1 MYLIGLVDSREY
13 GRRERRERT
22 MAIAQIPQQVAS
34 AAKDAAQDFRERAA
48 SLKVN
53 QPHWSR
59 SVAVSVLITGVVLL
73 IRGKRKAG
81 LATAVAGAAI
91 ALLEE
96 PQEVKAAWKK
106 IPGYIDNGK
115 RFLVR
120 LEGFIEEFSNQG
132 DRLRGLLD
140 KAQR

>member
-1 MYLIGLVDSREY
+1 
-13 GRRERRERT
+13 

-34 AAKDAAQDFRERAA
+34 AAKDAAQGIKGRAA

-59 SVAVSVLITGVVLL
+59 SLAVSVLITGAVLL
-73 IRGKRKAG
+73 IRGRRKAG

-96 PQEVKAAWKK
+96 PQEVKAVWKK
-106 IPGYIDNGK
+106 IPVYIDSGK

-132 DRLRGLLD
+132 DRLKGLLG